1 MKKLAWVA
9 GSKSVGYR
17 VCLEYLDVRIAD
29 FRALHGIRFAKYRA
43 AQDIANAIN
52 ASIKAKGAAK

>member
-1 MKKLAWVA
+1 MKNLAWVA
-9 GSKSVGYR
+9 GSKAVGYR
-17 VCLEYLDVRIAD
+17 VCLEYLDDRT
-29 FRALHGIRFAKYRA
+29 

>member
-9 GSKSVGYR
+9 GCKSVGYR
-17 VCLEYLDVRIAD
+17 LCLEYLDDRTKD
-29 FRALHGIRFAKYRA
+29 FRDLHGVKFTKYRA

-52 ASIKAKGAAK
+52 ASVAKGAAK